1 MRALSVVPGRAGSLT
16 VTEVPEPEFPGSGE
30 HELLVDGLAV
40 GVCGTDREI
49 AAGKYGWAPPLRDRL
64 VLGSESSAAVSP
76 RLS

>member
-1 MRALSVVPGRAGSLT
+1 MRALSAAPGGTGSLT
-16 VTEVPEPEFPGSGE
+16 VTEVPEPGSGE
-30 HELLVDGLAV
+30 RELLVDGLTV